1 MGSRAL
7 FFAVSVFVMI
17 GCKSVDMLS
26 EYQTYKDSVATSLV
40 VRDSVCIR
48 ESLFVVG
55 DTIMYYR
62 SIVNTTNNRIDSII
76 IAERSEA
83 NQEQKPVSNDCD
95 SKLSFVVFFSVFFC
109 FLYIIRKLLIN
120 K

>member
-7 FFAVSVFVMI
+7 FFAVSVLVLI
-17 GCKSVDMLS
+17 GCKSVEKS
-26 EYQTYKDSVATSLV
+26 FEYQTTKDSLATSLI
-40 VRDSVCIR
+40 VRDSVCLR
-48 ESLFVVG
+48 ESLLVVG
-55 DTIMYYR
+55 DTIRYYR
-62 SIVNTTNNRIDSII
+62 TIVNTTNNRIDSII

-83 NQEQKPVSNDCD
+83 NQEQKPASSDWDN
-95 SKLSFVVFFSVFFC
+95 KLSFVEFFFVLFC

>member
-7 FFAVSVFVMI
+7 FFAVSVLVLI
-17 GCKSVDMLS
+17 GCKSVEKS
-26 EYQTYKDSVATSLV
+26 FEYHTTKDSLATSLI
-40 VRDSVCIR
+40 VRDSVCLR

-55 DTIMYYR
+55 DTIRYYR
-62 SIVNTTNNRIDSII
+62 TIVNTTNNRIDSII

-83 NQEQKPVSNDCD
+83 SQEQKSASSDWDN
-95 SKLSFVVFFSVFFC
+95 KLSFVVFFSVLFC

>member
-7 FFAVSVFVMI
+7 FFAISVLVLI
-17 GCKSVDMLS
+17 GCKSVEKS
-26 EYQTYKDSVATSLV
+26 IQYQTTKDSLATSLI
-40 VRDSVCIR
+40 VRDSVCLR

-55 DTIMYYR
+55 DTIRYYR
-62 SIVNTTNNRIDSII
+62 TIVNTTNNRIDSII

-83 NQEQKPVSNDCD
+83 SQGQKPASSDWDNN
-95 SKLSFVVFFSVFFC
+95 LYFVVFFFVLFC